1 MIDRKG
7 AYPQDKR
14 NRQRSSAEENNI
26 SCRAETCIAACFP
39 VSRYSLCNCQKM
51 LNKIPA
57 RSCHMR
63 CKGKTELAAEGG
75 LVPKKAEL
83 AVLINQNDIGN
94 GIQLYIV
101 REKGN
106 GRKL

>member
-1 MIDRKG
+1 
-7 AYPQDKR
+7 
-14 NRQRSSAEENNI
+14 
-26 SCRAETCIAACFP
+26 
-39 VSRYSLCNCQKM
+39 
-51 LNKIPA
+51 
-57 RSCHMR
+57 MR